1 MSEIKRIATLFK
13 QTFEGQPYYG
23 PSVLG
28 ALKGV
33 TAGIAIR
40 KPRWSAHSIWSIV
53 THLTAE
59 LVYARE
65 VIEGTAASYDGKTW
79 PEIVDTSEAAW
90 QHAVK
95 ELKRANRSLV
105 RAVQRLDDKVLD
117 EKPIHVRGP
126 YYLMLHGTMQH
137 NVYHAGQISL
147 LAGEAVK
154 ETPPK
159 RE

>member
-1 MSEIKRIATLFK
+1 MGEIKRIASLLK

-28 ALKGV
+28 ALEGV
-33 TAGIAIR
+33 TAEIAIR

-59 LVYARE
+59 LLYARE
-65 VIEGTAASYDGKTW
+65 VIEGTAAPYDGKTW
-79 PEIVDTSEAAW
+79 PETVDISETAW
-90 QHAVK
+90 QYAVK
-95 ELKRANRSLV
+95 ELKRANRALV
-105 RAVQRLDDKVLD
+105 RAIQRLDDKVLD

-137 NVYHAGQISL
+137 SIYHAGQISL

-154 ETPPK
+154 GIPP
-159 RE
+159 RHG